1 MLYDEAFFFEEIEKQ
16 YLPPPRVFKYGRKKK
31 DGADFNKEMKRKI
44 PTNTYLQLHKMYFLA
59 LDSAILPEDEPGDR
73 GKKFLAEFKKQE
85 EFYRIVMELWNSWEK
100 FKIKDRKHPLSSHV
114 KNGVLEHLINNVLME
129 GLQGNFD
136 VEDMVVDWLL
146 DRLLHKLRNARGPE
160 GDEAKKRIVTIAKV
174 LNHDKLKEIGESQL
188 KLSFVSKRYDKSAQF
203 FNAVVRSRASL
214 HHKSLHKYYNEMIF
228 LDQCFQTNTQNS
240 ITGPLP
246 QSHMSFFPDSSDI
259 KLGETRVK
267 KHFAEHGWF
276 EGTIME
282 YLEPEGF
289 YLIVYDDDD
298 SETLE
303 LEELLPMIVLKAPV
317 VKATEDV
324 VGSETE
330 NYASESSS
338 SKSSESSSCSDEEGE
353 ESAEEKVEIRK
364 HSKYVLNWS
373 VPREKH
379 LNDPKTEERS

>member
-1 MLYDEAFFFEEIEKQ
+1 
-16 YLPPPRVFKYGRKKK
+16 
-31 DGADFNKEMKRKI
+31 
-44 PTNTYLQLHKMYFLA
+44 
-59 LDSAILPEDEPGDR
+59 
-73 GKKFLAEFKKQE
+73 
-85 EFYRIVMELWNSWEK
+85 
-100 FKIKDRKHPLSSHV
+100 
-114 KNGVLEHLINNVLME
+114 
-129 GLQGNFD
+129 
-136 VEDMVVDWLL
+136 
-146 DRLLHKLRNARGPE
+146 
-160 GDEAKKRIVTIAKV
+160 
-174 LNHDKLKEIGESQL
+174 
-188 KLSFVSKRYDKSAQF
+188 
-203 FNAVVRSRASL
+203 
-214 HHKSLHKYYNEMIF
+214 
-228 LDQCFQTNTQNS
+228 
-240 ITGPLP
+240 
-246 QSHMSFFPDSSDI
+246 MSFFPDSSDI

-276 EGTIME
+276 EETVME